1 MGLQERLDTDLR
13 DAMRQRQAV
22 RLSVIRALR
31 NAINYETISRG
42 QTLDDQEIS
51 AVLQKQAKQ
60 RRESIS
66 AFLKGARQDLVDK
79 EEEELT
85 VILEYLPRQMDREEI
100 VEIVNNAIHS
110 VSAKGMADKGILMK
124 KLMPELKG
132 KADGSQVNSVVS
144 ELLQALDG
152 Q

>member
-124 KLMPELKG
+124 QLMPELKG
-132 KADGSQVNSVVS
+132 KADGSQVNSVVT
-144 ELLQALDG
+144 ELLQALDR
-152 Q
+152 

>member
-1 MGLQERLDTDLR
+1 MGLKERLDTDLK
-13 DAMRQRQAV
+13 DAMRQRQSV

-42 QTLDDQEIS
+42 QALDDQEIS

-100 VEIVNNAIHS
+100 VAIVNNAIHS

-124 KLMPELKG
+124 QLMPELKG
-132 KADGSQVNSVVS
+132 KADGSQVNSVVT

>member
-1 MGLQERLDTDLR
+1 MGLKERLDTDLK
-13 DAMRQRQAV
+13 DAMRQRQSV

-124 KLMPELKG
+124 QLMPELKG
-132 KADGSQVNSVVS
+132 KADGSQVNSVVT
-144 ELLQALDG
+144 ELLQALDR
-152 Q
+152 

>member
-1 MGLQERLDTDLR
+1 MGLKERLDTDLK
-13 DAMRQRQAV
+13 DAMRQRQSV

-100 VEIVNNAIHS
+100 VAIVNNAIHS

-124 KLMPELKG
+124 QLMPELKG
-132 KADGSQVNSVVS
+132 KADGSQVNSVVT